1 MTVSAQAASVL
12 CRTPVFSVAMQISY
26 FHVPAEMPQDL
37 RPDAAVVIDVLRAT
51 TTIAW
56 ALHNGAEAVQA
67 FASLDDLRSAAAAWP
82 ADARLLLGERG
93 GQMLEGFDLGNSPV
107 AVTPERV
114 AGKRLFM
121 STTNGTRALDRVR
134 EVPLLLTAALPNR
147 DAVAQRLLAK
157 QPSHVAI
164 VGSGWEG
171 AYSLED
177 SLAAGA
183 LGHRVLELDPTGSSA
198 ANDELTAA
206 VSLWCQWESEPE
218 ACLRTATH
226 GQRLIRLGDHD
237 ADFRCCAGLDQ
248 LSVVPTQVEPG
259 MLRAA

>member
-1 MTVSAQAASVL
+1 MQ
-12 CRTPVFSVAMQISY
+12 VFY
-26 FHVPAEMPQDL
+26 FHVPAEMPADCQ
-37 RPDAAVVIDVLRAT
+37 PEAAVVIDVLRAT

-56 ALHNGAEAVQA
+56 ALHNGAEAVEA
-67 FASLDDLRSAAAAWP
+67 FADLQRLNAAAEAWTASP
-82 ADARLLLGERG
+82 RLLLGERG
-93 GQMLEGFDLGNSPV
+93 GQMLDGFDLGNSPV
-107 AVTPERV
+107 AVVPETV
-114 AGKRLFM
+114 GGKRLFM

-134 EVPLLLTAALPNR
+134 DVPLLLTAALPNR
-147 DAVAQRLLAK
+147 EAVVQRLRSK
-157 QPSHVAI
+157 QPATLAI

-183 LGHRVLELDPTGSSA
+183 LGARLKELDPEGVVI

-206 VSLWCQWESEPE
+206 IALWDQWKHNPE
-218 ACLRTATH
+218 ACLRAASH

-248 LSVVPTQVEPG
+248 LNVVPTQVEPG
-259 MLRAA
+259 VLKAA